1 MSDKKYLSSQIDWL
15 REQLRPYC
23 NKRSQKLIACAVE
36 LAISDV
42 MADRGIVLDGEFCNR
57 YGLPEPMRTLE
68 YTYEQSLFVV
78 LTHDSFY
85 PDFSAI
91 KGKFSPT
98 AIYAATALVRIDR
111 AQLLLARGDLQAS
124 SYNVDMAK
132 RLKENLASVLKRDG
146 RQKKLIA
153 DSKTEHISHAR
164 SQAVKASDKYEINGI
179 IRQPVIDYFAT
190 VNTII
195 GNRQFCNRMGGRD
208 IERLA
213 IKVAITPDSEKCSIS
228 ELQHFSDKDKN
239 DLFHA
244 VNKMLR
250 EYGYKLD
257 EGYLR
262 RTIKRLANC

>member
-36 LAISDV
+36 LAITDV
-42 MADRGIVLDGEFCNR
+42 MADRGIVLDEEFCNR
-57 YGLPEPMRTLE
+57 YGLPAPLRTLE

-111 AQLLLARGDLQAS
+111 AQLLLASGDFQAS

-132 RLKENLASVLKRDG
+132 RLKENLASVLKRDE

-153 DSKTEHISHAR
+153 DSKTEHISYVRTQAIKETKRYSENAKAR
-164 SQAVKASDKYEINGI
+164 QSIADYFEAVK
-179 IRQPVIDYFAT
+179 
-190 VNTII
+190 TII
-195 GNRQFCNRMGGRD
+195 KSNKSYEGVNAQD

-213 IKVAITPDSEKCSIS
+213 IKVALTPGNGERYKAGQKQLTDADKC
-228 ELQHFSDKDKN
+228 
-239 DLFHA
+239 DLLNA
-244 VNKMLR
+244 ADKMLLTYDY
-250 EYGYKLD
+250 ELE

-262 RTIKRLANC
+262 RIIKRLTNF